1 MTTDREFLGKGNID
15 RFDALYFHAFYV
27 NTNDKGKK
35 QDLTV
40 SLFETGA
47 MATPT
52 KSQNPS
58 VLGLGGPGST
68 QWSTLTDFANGTLDL
83 ATMTTLHLRSL
94 QKDNYIS

>member
-35 QDLTV
+35 QDLIV
-40 SLFETGA
+40 SFFETVA

-52 KSQNPS
+52 KSQNPT
-58 VLGLGGPGST
+58 VLGLRGPGST
-68 QWSTLTDFANGTLDL
+68 QWSTIAGFANGTLGL
-83 ATMTTLHLRSL
+83 ATITTLHLTLKGAGFLVS
-94 QKDNYIS
+94 

>member
-40 SLFETGA
+40 SLFEL
-47 MATPT
+47 
-52 KSQNPS
+52 
-58 VLGLGGPGST
+58 V
-68 QWSTLTDFANGTLDL
+68 QWQPQPNRKTHPFWV
-83 ATMTTLHLRSL
+83 
-94 QKDNYIS
+94 